1 MIEITFVEMVL
12 FAWAVLATAA
22 ALKYKDDLRSIK
34 RMMVAFVENKGVRE
48 QILKAH
54 EEFMKEQA

>member
-34 RMMVAFVENKGVRE
+34 RMMMAFVENKGVRE

>member
-1 MIEITFVEMVL
+1 MIEITFIEMVL

>member
-1 MIEITFVEMVL
+1 MIEITFIEMVL
-12 FAWAVLATAA
+12 FTWAVLATAA

-48 QILKAH
+48 QVLKAH